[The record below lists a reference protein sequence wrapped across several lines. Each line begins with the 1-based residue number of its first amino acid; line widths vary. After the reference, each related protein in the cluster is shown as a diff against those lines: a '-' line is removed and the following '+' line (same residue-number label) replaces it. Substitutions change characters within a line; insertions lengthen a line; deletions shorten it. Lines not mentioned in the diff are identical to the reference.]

1 VLIEDVGTVAEFF
14 VTVPRLA
21 MQGAIVLGC
30 LGYLATLSVRA
41 FVFAACMMLLGSAV
55 HYAAVRHASQHLEQA
70 RRGEDVLY
78 EHFRGLF
85 AGAKELKLNVA
96 RRHSFLRE
104 LLGQSVESVRRL
116 RTRGLLVYVAAGSW
130 GAFLF
135 FVVIGGVIFALGA
148 VSDVESSVRSGY
160 ALMFLYM
167 MHPMEAL
174 LEAIPEV
181 SRTRVALTSLQEIGV
196 GALTAST
203 RPVLPALVPFEGLR
217 LAGVTH
223 SYRRE
228 REDGVFV
235 LGPLELVLCP
245 GEITFL
251 IGGNGSG
258 KTTLAKLLVGLYVP
272 EQGQVLLN
280 GMSVTAETRDAY
292 RQLFSGVFADFHL
305 FDSLLG
311 LTGSKLDERG
321 RELLSALHLDHKVS
335 IEAGVF
341 STTELSRGQQKRL
354 ALLVA
359 CLEDRPVYVFDEWAA
374 DQDPAYKQVFYT
386 QVLPWLR
393 ERGKAVLVVTHDDRY
408 FHLADHCL
416 KLDSG
421 KLCPRVA
428 KALTPP
434 RADGQLL
441 LA

>member
-1 VLIEDVGTVAEFF
+1 
-14 VTVPRLA
+14 
-21 MQGAIVLGC
+21 
-30 LGYLATLSVRA
+30 
-41 FVFAACMMLLGSAV
+41 
-55 HYAAVRHASQHLEQA
+55 
-70 RRGEDVLY
+70 
-78 EHFRGLF
+78 
-85 AGAKELKLNVA
+85 
-96 RRHSFLRE
+96 
-104 LLGQSVESVRRL
+104 
-116 RTRGLLVYVAAGSW
+116 
-130 GAFLF
+130 
-135 FVVIGGVIFALGA
+135 VIGGVIFALGA

-181 SRTRVALTSLQEIGV
+181 SRTRVALTSIQEIGV

-203 RPVLPALVPFEGLR
+203 RPVLPAPVAFEGLR

-235 LGPLELVLCP
+235 LGPLELVLRP

-280 GMSVTAETRDAY
+280 GVSITAETRDAY

-311 LTGSKLDERG
+311 LAGSRLDERG

-428 KALTPP
+428 KAPAPP
-434 RADGQLL
+434 GADSQRLL